1 MCVLTHRPRLLR
13 QGHAFRQGLPPRLSL
28 FYPALSVSIKLCTV
42 LFTVNASED
51 SGLYGVCDSLML
63 KMFNSAKP
71 EGHPLTVAFDGN
83 VPLADKTPFVHPL
96 YYILKQFQI
105 YL

>member
-1 MCVLTHRPRLLR
+1 MCALTHRPRLLK
-13 QGHAFRQGLPPRLSL
+13 QGHTFRQGLPPRLSL

-51 SGLYGVCDSLML
+51 SGLYGVCDSLIL
-63 KMFNSAKP
+63 KMFNPAKP

-83 VPLADKTPFVHPL
+83 VPLADKTPFFHPL
-96 YYILKQFQI
+96 YYTLKLFQM
-105 YL
+105 YF